1 VAAVSGA
8 YRHTGQVRAARL
20 GLQRRRCMPRKVRK
34 DITVGGI
41 ERKLKVP
48 KGTLRHQSG
57 RKVRKDKKLKNI
69 QKG

>member
-1 VAAVSGA
+1 
-8 YRHTGQVRAARL
+8 
-20 GLQRRRCMPRKVRK
+20 MPRKVRK

-48 KGTLRHQSG
+48 KGIIRHPDG
-57 RKVRKDKKLKNI
+57 KKVRKDKKLKNM